1 MTMIDF
7 RSDTVTKPT
16 PAMMEAMMNAPVGD
30 DVFVEDPTINEL
42 EQFSADMFGMEAGIF
57 CPSGT
62 MTNQIAIKVHTNPGD
77 EVICSRES
85 HIYCYE
91 GGGIAVNSG
100 ISARLI
106 EGKSGMITASDIA
119 NNFNNPEDI
128 HFPLTRLVSL
138 ENTSNR
144 GGGLCY
150 DLEEIKKIKAVCV
163 EKGLKLHLDGARLF
177 NALIATGQSAKD
189 YGHLFDSISLCLS
202 KGLGAPVGS
211 VLIGNKDFIKQSRR
225 VRKVLGGGMRQ
236 AGIIA
241 AGGLYAMKNNIERL
255 QIDHD
260 NAKLLG
266 NAALENPKI
275 ESVGKVETN
284 ILMLNINSD
293 SKEMVADLA
302 KKGILCYPM
311 DPRRVRIV
319 THLDNTS
326 DQIAQAADILKKI

>member
-1 MTMIDF
+1 MIDF

-16 PAMMEAMMNAPVGD
+16 PAMMDAMMNAPVGD

-42 EQFSADMFGMEAGIF
+42 EKFSAEMFGMEAGIF

-106 EGKSGMITASDIA
+106 EGKSGMITADDVT

-150 DLEEIKKIKAVCV
+150 DLEEIKKIKAVC
-163 EKGLKLHLDGARLF
+163 EHKGLKLHLDGARLF

-202 KGLGAPVGS
+202 KGLGAPIGS
-211 VLIGNKDFIKQSRR
+211 VLIGDKDFIKQSRR

-241 AGGLYAMKNNIERL
+241 AGGLYAMKINIERL

-260 NAKLLG
+260 NARLLAS
-266 NAALENPKI
+266 AALENPKI

-293 SKEMVADLA
+293 SKQMVADLA
-302 KKGILCYPM
+302 TKGILCYPM

-319 THLDNTS
+319 THLDNS
-326 DQIAQAADILKKI
+326 PEQIAQAAEILRTI

>member
-1 MTMIDF
+1 MIDF

-42 EQFSADMFGMEAGIF
+42 EQFSAEMFGMEAGIF

-106 EGKSGMITASDIA
+106 EGKSGMITAADVA

-189 YGHLFDSISLCLS
+189 YGNLFDSISLCLS

-260 NAKLLG
+260 NAKLLA

-302 KKGILCYPM
+302 TKGILCYPL

-319 THLDNTS
+319 THLDNTAV
-326 DQIAQAADILKKI
+326 QISQAAEILRTI

>member
-1 MTMIDF
+1 MIDF

-42 EQFSADMFGMEAGIF
+42 ERFSAEMFGMEAGIF

-106 EGKSGMITASDIA
+106 EGKSGMITAADVA

-150 DLEEIKKIKAVCV
+150 DLEEIKKIKAVCA

-177 NALIATGQSAKD
+177 NALIATGQNAKD
-189 YGHLFDSISLCLS
+189 YGDLFDSISLCLS

-236 AGIIA
+236 AGFIA
-241 AGGLYAMKNNIERL
+241 AGGLYAMQNNIERL
-255 QIDHD
+255 VIDHD
-260 NAKLLG
+260 NAKLLA

-284 ILMLNINSD
+284 ILMLNINTD
-293 SKEMVADLA
+293 SKEMVANLST
-302 KKGILCYPM
+302 KGILCYPM

-319 THLDNTS
+319 THLDNS
-326 DQIAQAADILKKI
+326 AAQIAQAAEILRKI

>member
-1 MTMIDF
+1 MIDF

-16 PAMMEAMMNAPVGD
+16 PAMMEAMMTAPLGD

-42 EQFSADMFGMEAGIF
+42 ERFSAEMFGMEAGIF

-62 MTNQIAIKVHTNPGD
+62 MTNQIAIKVHTRPGD

-106 EGKSGMITASDIA
+106 DGKSGMITANDVA

-138 ENTSNR
+138 ENTSDR

-150 DLEEIKKIKAVCV
+150 DLEEIKRIKAVCV

-177 NALIATGQSAKD
+177 NALIATGQNAKD

-236 AGIIA
+236 VGIIA
-241 AGGLYAMKNNIERL
+241 AGGLYAMRNNIERL
-255 QIDHD
+255 QVDHD
-260 NAKLLG
+260 NAHLLA

-284 ILMLNINSD
+284 IVMLNINTD
-293 SKEMVADLA
+293 SKQMVADLA
-302 KKGILCYPM
+302 TKGILCYPM

-319 THLDNTS
+319 THLDNS
-326 DQIAQAADILKKI
+326 DAQIAQAAEILRNI